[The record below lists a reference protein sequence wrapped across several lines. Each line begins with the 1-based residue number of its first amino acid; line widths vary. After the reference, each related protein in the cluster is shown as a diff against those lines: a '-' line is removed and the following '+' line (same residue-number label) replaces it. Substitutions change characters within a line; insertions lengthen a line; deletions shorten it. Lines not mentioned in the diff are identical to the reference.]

1 MIFGWGKKRPEVRE
15 AAPSRRNVEM
25 SAIPQTISDLEQLR
39 SSTLVDEAREL
50 RSKMVPGLNHL
61 LGIANALERADLKTD
76 DVDRHLKIL
85 VVRGKKQTISVIRA
99 EAGRATTDIRSAD
112 DVRVFAGEIGQS
124 IKRIGDTLGRQSR
137 VIHIFAKKH
146 GNKLK
151 DTLSILNSD
160 RGELFKMVKSFDGFQ
175 DSIADLRLLLKQIA
189 DSEAATSE
197 KEEKMGALHETVV
210 RITGESEAADRSI
223 DSITSSHEYAR
234 YAQTREELVQMR
246 QKEDT
251 IRKEI
256 ESQFTKISRPLSKY
270 FYVSSLDRD
279 QMSLLEQL
287 VSKPADAVQ
296 AGSKSEII
304 MVLMA
309 VRKGVLAGSVSVKD
323 QMKSVSQIDD
333 IVEMLDA
340 FRGRFADH
348 AAECKKLEDSL
359 KDFDASELDRLREE
373 LEKARVDMDDCELR
387 VRSIRSEIHEMAEQ
401 RAGMISKVETLLYDA
416 SSTRYSIYRADP

>member
-197 KEEKMGALHETVV
+197 KEEKMGALHETMV

-348 AAECKKLEDSL
+348 AAECKKLEDAL
-359 KDFDASELDRLREE
+359 NDFDASELDRLRAE

>member
-197 KEEKMGALHETVV
+197 KEEKMGALHETMV

-348 AAECKKLEDSL
+348 AAECKKLEDAL
-359 KDFDASELDRLREE
+359 NDFDASELNRLRAE

>member
-348 AAECKKLEDSL
+348 AAECKKLEDAL
-359 KDFDASELDRLREE
+359 NDFDASELDRLRAE

>member
-1 MIFGWGKKRPEVRE
+1 MIFGWGKKRPEVRK

-197 KEEKMGALHETVV
+197 KEEKMGALHETMV

-234 YAQTREELVQMR
+234 YARTREELVQMR

-348 AAECKKLEDSL
+348 AAECKKLEDAL
-359 KDFDASELDRLREE
+359 NDFDASELDRLRAE

>member
-1 MIFGWGKKRPEVRE
+1 MIFGWGRKRPKVRE
-15 AAPSRRNVEM
+15 AAPSRKNIEM
-25 SAIPQTISDLEQLR
+25 SAIPQAISDLEQLR
-39 SSTLVDEAREL
+39 SSTLVDEAGEL

-61 LGIANALERADLKTD
+61 LGIADALERADLKTD
-76 DVDRHLKIL
+76 DVDRHLKIM

-99 EAGRATTDIRSAD
+99 EAGRATTDIRSAS

-160 RGELFKMVKSFDGFQ
+160 RDELFKMVKSFDEFQ
-175 DSIADLRLLLKQIA
+175 NSIADLRLLLKQIA
-189 DSEAATSE
+189 DSEAAVSE
-197 KEEKMGALHETVV
+197 KEEKTGALHETMV

-223 DSITSSHEYAR
+223 GRITSSHEYAR
-234 YAQTREELVQMR
+234 YAQTREELVQTR

-279 QMSLLEQL
+279 QMALLEQL

-348 AAECKKLEDSL
+348 AAECKKLEDAL
-359 KDFDASELDRLREE
+359 KDFDASELDRLRTE

>member
-189 DSEAATSE
+189 DSEAAASE
-197 KEEKMGALHETVV
+197 KEEKMGALHETMV

-348 AAECKKLEDSL
+348 AAECKKLEDAL
-359 KDFDASELDRLREE
+359 NDFDASELDRLRAE
-373 LEKARVDMDDCELR
+373 LEKARVDMDDCELL